1 MKTTKEILEFIIALI
16 LLVPTALIVLLAYGG
31 MLLIR
36 EVLIFMG
43 RWEEE

>member
-1 MKTTKEILEFIIALI
+1 MKTAKEILEFIIALI

-36 EVLIFMG
+36 ELLIFIG
-43 RWEEE
+43 EWQE

>member
-1 MKTTKEILEFIIALI
+1 MKTAKEIMEFIAALI

-36 EVLIFMG
+36 ELLIFIG
-43 RWEEE
+43 EWQE

>member
-1 MKTTKEILEFIIALI
+1 MNAVKEILRFVLALI

>member
-1 MKTTKEILEFIIALI
+1 MKTAKEIIEFIVALI

-36 EVLIFMG
+36 ELMIFMG
-43 RWEEE
+43 EWQE

>member
-16 LLVPTALIVLLAYGG
+16 LLVPTAFVVLLAYSG

-36 EVLIFMG
+36 ELMIFIG
-43 RWEEE
+43 EWQE

>member
-16 LLVPTALIVLLAYGG
+16 LLVPTAFVVLLAYSG

-36 EVLIFMG
+36 ELMIFMG
-43 RWEEE
+43 EWQE